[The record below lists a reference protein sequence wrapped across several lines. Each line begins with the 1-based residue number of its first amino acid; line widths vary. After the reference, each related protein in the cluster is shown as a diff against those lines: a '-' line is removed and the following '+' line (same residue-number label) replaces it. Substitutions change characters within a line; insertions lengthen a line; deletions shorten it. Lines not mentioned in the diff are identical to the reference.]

1 MMVDLLQSL
10 YEYIYAEYYHT
21 CVPTAW
27 TPRYDDEANWPT
39 RSDNGL
45 DKSARSERR
54 ANMTQLIAFS
64 FRD

>member
-1 MMVDLLQSL
+1 MRSIIILVFSQLGPPDN
-10 YEYIYAEYYHT
+10 
-21 CVPTAW
+21 
-27 TPRYDDEANWPT
+27 DDEAGWQT

-64 FRD
+64 FKD